1 MHFQRNPQNKK
12 IDFFVIIIIIIII
25 IIGHIMM

>member
-12 IDFFVIIIIIIII
+12 FDFFVIIIIII